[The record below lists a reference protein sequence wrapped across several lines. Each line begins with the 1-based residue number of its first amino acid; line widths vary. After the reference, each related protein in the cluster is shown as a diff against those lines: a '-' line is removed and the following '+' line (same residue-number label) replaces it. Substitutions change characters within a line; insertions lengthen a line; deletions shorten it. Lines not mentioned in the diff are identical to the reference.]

1 MFVQYP
7 RRLKALNLI
16 ILIIHIIVFYD
27 QNISLIFL
35 FERWIP
41 CQALTSVLCLHY
53 RPETVH
59 CSTKDAYTS
68 EITFFALHL
77 WPERKNVKD
86 NVILKKNVQTF
97 LLIYKFVTWH
107 RRKSMGR
114 VLLCCFLISLN
125 PVNFLKEFSL

>member
-1 MFVQYP
+1 MLVLYP

-59 CSTKDAYTS
+59 CSTKDAYTF
-68 EITFFALHL
+68 EITFVALHL

>member
-1 MFVQYP
+1 MLVLYP

-86 NVILKKNVQTF
+86 NVILKKLFF
-97 LLIYKFVTWH
+97 LFINLLPGPVE
-107 RRKSMGR
+107 R
-114 VLLCCFLISLN
+114 VW
-125 PVNFLKEFSL
+125 VEFCYVVS